1 MATQQTHAP
10 QPIVPALRPL
20 YEPLAPYAYAFM
32 RFCVGATIVPHGYT
46 KLFQGAVGPAAG
58 TIAKLGLE
66 PAVGRAYFVGGVEFF
81 GGILLAIGLLTRLA
95 AAMLVVEFAVIV
107 FAIKFAVGFFG
118 FKGGF
123 ELELLL
129 GLLCLAI
136 LFEGGGRF
144 SVDHAIGM
152 EL

>member
-1 MATQQTHAP
+1 MDPQQTHAP
-10 QPIVPALRPL
+10 RPMVPALGVL
-20 YEPLAPYAYAFM
+20 YAPLAPYAYAFM
-32 RFCVGATIVPHGYT
+32 RFCVGAIIVPHGYT
-46 KLFQGAVGPAAG
+46 KLFQGAVAPAAG

-66 PAVGRAYFVGGVEFF
+66 PAIAWAYFVGVVEFV

-107 FAIKFAVGFFG
+107 FAVKSAAGFFG

-136 LFEGGGRF
+136 FFKGGGRL
-144 SVDHAIGM
+144 SVDHAIGK

>member
-1 MATQQTHAP
+1 MGPQQTNATQP
-10 QPIVPALRPL
+10 MIPALRGL

-46 KLFQGAVGPAAG
+46 KLFQGAVASAAG
-58 TIAKLGLE
+58 MIAKLGLE
-66 PAVGRAYFVGGVEFF
+66 PATAWAYFVSGVEFF

-107 FAIKFAVGFFG
+107 VGVKSAIGFFA

-136 LFEGGGRF
+136 FFKGGGRV
-144 SVDHAIGM
+144 SVDHALGK

>member
-1 MATQQTHAP
+1 MGPQQANVP
-10 QPIVPALRPL
+10 QPMIPALRAL

-32 RFCVGATIVPHGYT
+32 RFCVGATIVPHGYS
-46 KLFQGAVGPAAG
+46 KLFQGAVAPAAG
-58 TIAKLGLE
+58 MIAKLGLE
-66 PAVGRAYFVGGVEFF
+66 PASAWAYFIGGVEFF
-81 GGILLAIGLLTRLA
+81 GGILLAVGLLTRLA

-107 FAIKFAVGFFG
+107 FAVKSAAGFFA

-129 GLLCLAI
+129 GVLCLAI
-136 LFEGGGRF
+136 FFKGGGRF
-144 SVDHAIGM
+144 SVDGAIGK